1 MLYTP
6 RYKLFKKG
14 NFIFVLL
21 TVSAKNMN
29 MRQGFKLIK
38 TVIMKNGLKELHN
51 WFHYRALSQMTY
63 FRNSLYFSHLHNA

>member
-1 MLYTP
+1 
-6 RYKLFKKG
+6 
-14 NFIFVLL
+14 
-21 TVSAKNMN
+21 MN

-51 WFHYRALSQMTY
+51 WFHYQALSQMSY